1 MAEAVFPRGVDHE
14 ACSLSTKIQVDETPS
29 SPTTSCNLKR
39 KTQKGEDKDEDD
51 ARNSKKQRTLHHNDA
66 LPLSPFRLASIR
78 TPEPSSINGILR
90 QHCRKRL
97 YVTPLHWKLEHLD
110 LLGCRFRARSD
121 KKDKTKKPEIDG
133 HVQETQNLPGQPE
146 AQVAENTAKLPPS
159 SIIREAASKLSG
171 SSYPAYFTLDSVQAN
186 AVRRLLGGCGMAAD
200 AWQVPIIY
208 FRFNKRPVAALRTDG
223 IFIRTSSLID
233 SPSLAFLNL
242 RSLGIRRDKSIR
254 PKHVKATNPPG
265 YIIREKKQSKIR
277 PVNELEDPYIAA
289 TLIALAQEQRI
300 VHNGAVATKDETPE
314 TSPDLLLVSRSPRQS
329 VAGYPMSSISHQV
342 SSDSA
347 LINQGDDK
355 GSEVCSLCNTW
366 RQLRLLIAPSS
377 PTPTSLFVLIGKRI
391 WLLQ

>member
-1 MAEAVFPRGVDHE
+1 MAEAVFPSGVDYQ
-14 ACSLSTKIQVDETPS
+14 ALSLSTKIQVDETPS

-39 KTQKGEDKDEDD
+39 TAQKGEDKDEDD
-51 ARNSKKQRTLHHNDA
+51 ARNSKKQRTLYHNDA
-66 LPLSPFRLASIR
+66 LPLSPFCLASIR

-133 HVQETQNLPGQPE
+133 HVQETQNLSGQPD
-146 AQVAENTAKLPPS
+146 AQVAKNTAKLPAS

-186 AVRRLLGGCGMAAD
+186 AMRRLLGGCGMTAD
-200 AWQVPIIY
+200 ACPIIY

-242 RSLGIRRDKSIR
+242 RSLGIRRDKSIK
-254 PKHVKATNPPG
+254 PKHVKATNPQD
-265 YIIREKKQSKIR
+265 ISFERRSRAKFDQLTNLKI
-277 PVNELEDPYIAA
+277 
-289 TLIALAQEQRI
+289 
-300 VHNGAVATKDETPE
+300 H
-314 TSPDLLLVSRSPRQS
+314 TSQLL
-329 VAGYPMSSISHQV
+329 
-342 SSDSA
+342 
-347 LINQGDDK
+347 
-355 GSEVCSLCNTW
+355 
-366 RQLRLLIAPSS
+366 
-377 PTPTSLFVLIGKRI
+377 
-391 WLLQ
+391 